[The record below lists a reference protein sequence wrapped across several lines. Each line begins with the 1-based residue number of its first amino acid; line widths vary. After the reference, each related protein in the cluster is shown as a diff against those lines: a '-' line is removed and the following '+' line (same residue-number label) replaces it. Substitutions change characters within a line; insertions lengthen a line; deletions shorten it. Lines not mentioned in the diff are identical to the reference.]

1 MMKIILK
8 NIWILCLSLALFT
21 SCDDDSDLA
30 QISSTA
36 STGVANFSTTTL
48 VLDKD
53 DKEADALTINFNE
66 PELGV
71 ASGKSY
77 QLLFDLVGGDFSG
90 AEIKSIEEN
99 TTVTFKTEE
108 VNQILINLGA
118 EPGVAAEIQ
127 VKVETILS
135 SDTSMFSDVSTLS
148 ITPYAAELDLSS
160 KWGLVGSATTNGW
173 DGPDMPFYQ
182 TTDKSLDAGTFVAY
196 VTLADGEIKIR
207 ADNAWDTNYGGS
219 DGVLEADGSNIV
231 VTAGTYKIVFNEND
245 LTYSIENYSWGVVGS
260 ATTNGWDG
268 PDMPFTYNPL
278 FDNWVAEVTLVDGEI
293 KIRKNN
299 DWTVNFGDL
308 ELDGILDTEAD
319 NNIAVTAGDY
329 SITFNPVTLEYS
341 IK

>member
-1 MMKIILK
+1 MKIILK
-8 NIWILCLSLALFT
+8 NLWILCLSLVLFT

-53 DKEADALTINFNE
+53 NKEGDALTINFNE

-77 QLLFDLVGGDFSG
+77 QILFDLVGGDFSG
-90 AEIKSIEEN
+90 AEVKSVE
-99 TTVTFKTEE
+99 TGTSATFKTEE

-118 EPGVAAEIQ
+118 EPGVATEII
-127 VKVETILS
+127 VKIETILS
-135 SDTSMFSDVSTLS
+135 SDTSMFSEVSS
-148 ITPYAAELDLSS
+148 INITPYAAELDLSS
-160 KWGLVGSATTNGW
+160 KWGLVGDATTNGW

-196 VTLADGEIKIR
+196 VTLTDGEIKIR
-207 ADNAWDTNYGGS
+207 ADNDWTVNYGGA
-219 DGVLEADGSNIV
+219 DGTLEAGGSNIV

-245 LTYSIENYSWGVVGS
+245 LTYTIEQYSWGVVGD
-260 ATTNGWDG
+260 ATVNGWDG
-268 PDMPFTYNPL
+268 PDMPFSYDPL
-278 FDNWVAEVTLVDGEI
+278 FDNWVANVTLLDGEI
-293 KIRKNN
+293 KIRQNN
-299 DWTVNFGDL
+299 DWTVNYGDA
-308 ELDGILDTEAD
+308 ELDGILDTESD
-319 NNIAVTAGDY
+319 NNIAVSAGDY
-329 SITFNPVTLEYS
+329 SITFNPTTLEYS